1 MNYDSLDE
9 YQAETRRTMSS
20 IGDEKLQLAVLAL
33 GLTGESGELADMIK
47 KHLGHGHP
55 LDKNKVIKE
64 IGDVLWYAARLADSL
79 KVPLSMVVLENV
91 KKLRIRYP
99 NGFSTE
105 ASLNRADIKV
115 KPLAAPIKDEHRA
128 LVKEITEGL
137 SNDRTGS
144 EVLLKVIAYIEA
156 YGREQGIREAAYK
169 LDGYSADLR
178 KSGDVDCYAY
188 SEATQMILALL
199 LPEKEKP

>member
-64 IGDVLWYAARLADSL
+64 IGDVLWYAARIADALDVSL
-79 KVPLSMVVLENV
+79 STVVLSNV
-91 KKLRIRYP
+91 EKLRIRYP

-105 ASLNRADIKV
+105 ASLNRADTEV
-115 KPLAAPIKDEHRA
+115 KP
-128 LVKEITEGL
+128 
-137 SNDRTGS
+137 
-144 EVLLKVIAYIEA
+144 
-156 YGREQGIREAAYK
+156 
-169 LDGYSADLR
+169 
-178 KSGDVDCYAY
+178 
-188 SEATQMILALL
+188 
-199 LPEKEKP
+199 